1 MSYDHAAEQNRW
13 SELPTRLAVCG
24 RLGFH
29 TGLVS
34 FVSLSPV
41 GSRSPRTLGDMRR
54 AEILR
59 ELARFETPTEPLLQE
74 LRSFGWD
81 WSDAPLLVLTK
92 ADFLRVIDRFLAG
105 YISAAQLQEWA
116 ENLEVR
122 EDVAFDERD
131 AELLDDVFFRIAT
144 PEINEPL
151 IHDVVQRMRD
161 EITRVA

>member
-1 MSYDHAAEQNRW
+1 
-13 SELPTRLAVCG
+13 
-24 RLGFH
+24 
-29 TGLVS
+29 
-34 FVSLSPV
+34 
-41 GSRSPRTLGDMRR
+41 MRR

-59 ELARFETPTEPLLQE
+59 ELARFETPSEPLLQE

-92 ADFLRVIDRFLAG
+92 TDFLRVVDRFLAG
-105 YISAAQLQEWA
+105 QISAAQLQEWA

-131 AELLDDVFFRIAT
+131 AELLDDIFFRIAT

-151 IHDVVQRMRD
+151 THEVVQRMRD
-161 EITRVA
+161 EITRVG